1 MFDVL
6 KTATK
11 NRRVPSERCWSVRF
25 SFSLLLLFVSLFCFC
40 INCLFV
46 ILSLDGTK
54 ESGKK
59 KDKHR
64 HGKW

>member
-25 SFSLLLLFVSLFCFC
+25 SFSLLLFLCFVFEL
-40 INCLFV
+40 IVCL
-46 ILSLDGTK
+46 
-54 ESGKK
+54 
-59 KDKHR
+59 
-64 HGKW
+64 